1 MSALDGL
8 YQELILDHSRR
19 PIGKGT
25 LDADA
30 VDGLITATHH
40 EFNPSC
46 GDEIDLAIAVD
57 PASGRIEQLAWEG
70 QGCSISM
77 ASASILAQLARDENL
92 TTDEARVRIAAFR
105 EMIQSRGEGEP
116 DEELLGDAVALQGV
130 AKFVMRVKCAMLA
143 WVALEADLAQVDAG
157 LKPGPQGPRP
167 LAPGDPRPHG

>member
-19 PIGKGT
+19 PIGKGEF
-25 LDADA
+25 DAPE
-30 VDGLITATHH
+30 GSLTATHH

-57 PASGRIEQLAWEG
+57 PASGRIERLAWEG

-77 ASASILAQLARDENL
+77 ASASILTQLVRDEKL
-92 TTDEARVRIAAFR
+92 TTEESRERIAAFR
-105 EMIQSRGEGEP
+105 EMIQARGEGEP

-143 WVALEADLAQVDAG
+143 WVALEADLAQIDA
-157 LKPGPQGPRP
+157 R
-167 LAPGDPRPHG
+167 R